1 MKKYF
6 WILPLISV
14 FFLAQSCLKDDD
26 ETPVNYYETM
36 AFVTSAGDKP
46 GFVTDYGLALKS
58 ELALDSDTG
67 NIFGL
72 GQRVFMV
79 FSYGDTLNRVG
90 NVYPV
95 IIKEYAPV
103 SLSDFKTVKP
113 DSVIPYFD
121 QVLYHVYRF
130 YITQNYF
137 NSIIYTYQPL
147 TSLNTCEL
155 IRVME
160 SESNTPE
167 STYPTV
173 NFELRHNASAVNYD
187 YYKLR
192 IFSYDL
198 SPLASEFSNAD
209 SIKIKL
215 NWDESTSLNKSHEF
229 VYKPAEIG
237 LRQEIHKFGN
247 LKF

>member
-14 FFLAQSCLKDDD
+14 FFLSQSCLKDED
-26 ETPVNYYETM
+26 ETPVDYYETM
-36 AFVTSAGDKP
+36 AFVSIPGDKP
-46 GFVTDYGLALKS
+46 VFVTDYGFKLKS
-58 ELALDSDTG
+58 ELSLTSDTG
-67 NIFGL
+67 NIFDL

-79 FSYGDTLNRVG
+79 FSYGDTLNRVD
-90 NVYPV
+90 NEYPI

-103 SLSDFKTVKP
+103 TVSDFRTVKP
-113 DSVIPYFD
+113 DSVNPYFD

-147 TSLNTCEL
+147 TSINTCEL
-155 IRVME
+155 IRVMKE
-160 SESNTPE
+160 ENNTPE
-167 STYPTV
+167 STFPTV

-187 YYKLR
+187 FYKLR
-192 IFSYDL
+192 IFSHDL
-198 SPLASEFSNAD
+198 SPLASEFANAD

-215 NWDESTSLNKSHEF
+215 NWDESTSLNQSHEF
-229 VYKPAEIG
+229 IYKPAGIG
-237 LRQEIHKFGN
+237 LRQEICKFGN